1 MASAES
7 ARSGDASRLV
17 LVVDDDPDVRRI
29 LTDLLGD
36 EGYDVVTASDGQVAL
51 ERARERPPAVILL
64 DYQMP
69 RCDGPRFAAAYRQL
83 PAPHAPIVLLTAAA
97 SARQRAAEIGADA
110 FIGKPFDLRTLYEVV
125 ERYAAA

>member
-1 MASAES
+1 M
-7 ARSGDASRLV
+7 SRLV
-17 LVVDDDPDVRRI
+17 LVVDDDPDIRHI

-51 ERARERPPAVILL
+51 ERAKEHRPAVILL

-69 RCDGPRFAAAYRQL
+69 RWDGPQFAAAYRQL
-83 PAPHAPIVLLTAAA
+83 PEPHAPIVLVTAAA
-97 SARQRAAEIGADA
+97 SARERAAEIGADA
-110 FIGKPFDLRTLYEVV
+110 YIGKPFDLRTLYEVV